1 MNIPADW
8 IMVVVTTSMIGLWR
22 STAAHALRPT
32 GATWS
37 PAGSA
42 RQTAI
47 DTSSDSPPTSPMLT
61 RQPSVLEM
69 KVPSGTP
76 TTLATLQPRK
86 TKLMA
91 RPRVRASTSSGS
103 VAAACGV

>member
-1 MNIPADW
+1 
-8 IMVVVTTSMIGLWR
+8 
-22 STAAHALRPT
+22 
-32 GATWS
+32 
-37 PAGSA
+37 
-42 RQTAI
+42 
-47 DTSSDSPPTSPMLT
+47 MLT